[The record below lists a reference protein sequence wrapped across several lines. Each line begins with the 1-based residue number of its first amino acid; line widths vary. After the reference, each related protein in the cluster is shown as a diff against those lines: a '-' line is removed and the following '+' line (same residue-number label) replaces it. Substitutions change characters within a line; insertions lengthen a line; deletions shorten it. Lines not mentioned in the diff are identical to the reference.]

1 MNQKKRGQTV
11 RLKATHKSLSG
22 KEVRAEVVM
31 HDSMNGYLAIL
42 PDGEWK
48 WFSPNDWEEIK

>member
-1 MNQKKRGQTV
+1 MKPKKRGQTV

-22 KEVRAEVVM
+22 KEVKAEVVM
-31 HDSMNGYLAIL
+31 HDSMGGYLAIL

-48 WFSPNDWEEIK
+48 WFRPNDWEEIK

>member
-1 MNQKKRGQTV
+1 MKPKKRGQTV

-22 KEVRAEVVM
+22 KEAKAEVIM
-31 HDSMNGYLAIL
+31 HDSMNGYLAEL

-48 WFSPNDWEEIK
+48 WFRPIDWEEIK

>member
-1 MNQKKRGQTV
+1 MKPKKRGQTV

-22 KEVRAEVVM
+22 KEVKAEVVM

-48 WFSPNDWEEIK
+48 WFRPKDWEEIK

>member
-1 MNQKKRGQTV
+1 
-11 RLKATHKSLSG
+11 LSG
-22 KEVRAEVVM
+22 KEVKAKVKM
-31 HDSMNGYLAIL
+31 WDSTNGYLAEL

>member
-1 MNQKKRGQTV
+1 MSKKKKRNEIV
-11 RLKATHKSLSG
+11 RLKSTSNG
-22 KEVRAEVVM
+22 KVVTAKVVM

-48 WFSPNDWEEIK
+48 WFRPNDWEEIRS